1 MHVDTP
7 PVPPAVAG
15 LLAAVAAPP
24 RLVAHL
30 GLVHEV
36 AGTLLDGCAALG
48 LRVDR
53 EAVLFGAATHDIGK
67 AVHREE
73 LSVPGSLHER
83 AGYEL
88 LRARGAPERPARFAR
103 THGSWGEPGT
113 TVEDLLVSLADK
125 VWKDSRVRD
134 LEDRVTDLLA
144 VASGRAPWEVFLV
157 LDDLLTGIGAD
168 APRRLAVQAAHPV
181 QDNR

>member
-1 MHVDTP
+1 MTARTP
-7 PVPPAVAG
+7 PLPEAAAV
-15 LLAAVAAPP
+15 LLAAVDAPP
-24 RLVAHL
+24 RLTAHL

-36 AGTLLDGCAALG
+36 AGTILDWCAG
-48 LRVDR
+48 YGVPVDR

-88 LRARGAPERPARFAR
+88 LLAHGVPQRLARFAG
-103 THGSWGEPGT
+103 THGGWGEPGT

-125 VWKDSRVRD
+125 AWKDGRVRD
-134 LEDRVTDLLA
+134 LEDRVVARLA
-144 VASGRAPWEVFLV
+144 RAAGCESWEVFLA

-181 QDNR
+181 A